1 MENDYTKMDLYDIIM
16 SFVTDKEKER
26 LELFYGINTKKKT
39 IPEIAKTMGISENC
53 TERCLSRA
61 KRRIK
66 NGIDS
71 LPELTQL
78 KAVSDAAIKMT
89 RLEKDGHLFSKK
101 VSDEPIVRILQCW
114 CKELLIWEHE
124 LKHPWLIY
132 HAGQIKC
139 RLLAVESAV
148 RDINEPIPIK
158 ELSSKIKVRA
168 DFIEDTMNAK
178 NGMVFPN
185 AFRQIDYYLTHNDYI
200 ASIPELASYLGET
213 QEKTILWVKMMNEY
227 VIVNGSICF
236 PKNLV
241 AYENLY
247 TNKRKIT
254 FVPYNLTIALFI
266 FLLTEKDKT
275 IKETISVLK
284 CILDIED
291 DDIDEII
298 TKRKYLFDKITINN
312 ETYIKVCDKNFHVNQ
327 LANNILKLLLDI
339 GEAKDSYE
347 ITSLLKEKNTNKK
360 LLIIPDTIEEALQ
373 RLMDEEKIV
382 ATGSVKSPKYGINLF

>member
-275 IKETISVLK
+275 MEETISVLK

-291 DDIDEII
+291 DDIDRII
-298 TKRKYLFDKITINN
+298 NKRKYLFDKITINN

-347 ITSLLKEKNTNKK
+347 IISLLKEKNTNKK